1 MSSRDTSRYN
11 LHRYIFQNKKSII
24 GHYVNGMYAVICGY
38 QFSPGYRNVSIG
50 VTSHCIFQCYILHE
64 LDKIKLEQ
72 YQRDVYL
79 DICVKSYNFQRYVSR
94 TRQTLSDI
102 MWHVGATILNGYR
115 YTCSTGPLSPGTALT
130 SICPPP
136 CLVTAFRLPICKKW
150 RPTVDVSITK

>member
-102 MWHVGATILNGYR
+102 M
-115 YTCSTGPLSPGTALT
+115 
-130 SICPPP
+130 
-136 CLVTAFRLPICKKW
+136 
-150 RPTVDVSITK
+150 